1 MSTEDV
7 SQAYDRIEKSYLR
20 SWCRF
25 NPEAALDAGIEEY
38 AQDLM
43 PCDDTSLGIQLAL
56 NEKCLTA
63 LDEIDLTQLSPEQQ
77 ANYRVLHGWA
87 LLEHHELMDHDWR
100 YRDPARFLPINALH
114 QLTIRPLEIFNEALL
129 GRLQKIPHQLRE
141 AKTYLNKAPELIPPS
156 WLKMATQECESGIH
170 FCHQLSQHPRVRR
183 AISTQ
188 GDIEPAIQQA
198 GKSLEELHHVL
209 QRLQSKARGDF
220 ACGREHFERLLK
232 YRHFLPVNAQRLRQF
247 GENLFAETKT
257 KLDEVINESGLTL
270 EQVRNHHPAAEQ
282 LLNSYQTEMQAAKDF
297 LKEHDLVSMPG
308 RQHLNVVDT
317 PHFLRHQIPFAAY
330 LDPSI
335 ADLSQ
340 SAFYYVTPVSSEA
353 ELVEHNYAAI
363 AQTSVHEAWPG
374 HHLQF
379 VTANQSEEGS
389 ALLRRLYPCATL
401 YEGWA
406 LYCENMMLEQGYDRY
421 KGQTIVMLR
430 DRLWRALRI
439 IIDVNIHTGE
449 WSQDRAITEMI
460 EKLGFSQ
467 QQAEA
472 ECNWYSLSPTVP
484 MSYAVG
490 WALITALKDIL
501 NPAQGEELKAF
512 HDKLLGSGSIALPL
526 VIEQQFGNA
535 VWQQCCQH
543 VFGEH

>member
-1 MSTEDV
+1 MLTEN
-7 SQAYDRIEKSYLR
+7 SQTFERIQNSYLS

-25 NPEAALDAGIEEY
+25 NPEAALDAGIEEH
-38 AQDLM
+38 AEELG
-43 PCDDTSLGIQLAL
+43 PCDDASLGIQLVL

-63 LDEIDLTQLSPEQQ
+63 LDEIDPTQLDPQQ
-77 ANYRVLHGWA
+77 RINYQVLQGWA
-87 LLEHHELMDHDWR
+87 VLEHHALMEHDWR
-100 YRDPARFLPINALH
+100 YRDPSRFLPINALH
-114 QLTIRPLEIFNEALL
+114 QLTIRPLETFNQALL
-129 GRLQKIPHQLRE
+129 ARLQRIPHQLRE
-141 AKTYLNKAPELIPPS
+141 AKTYINTAPELIPS
-156 WLKMATQECESGIH
+156 VWLDMATQECQSGIT
-170 FCHQLSQHPRVRR
+170 FCHQLSQHPRVRQ

-188 GDIEPAIQQA
+188 EDISPALQHA
-198 GKSLEELHHVL
+198 CKSLEEFHHVL
-209 QRLQSKARGDF
+209 QRLQNKAHGDF
-220 ACGREHFERLLK
+220 ACGREHFERLLR

-247 GENLFAETKT
+247 GEKLFAETQLT
-257 KLDEVINESGLTL
+257 LDQAINESGLTL
-270 EQVRNHHPAAEQ
+270 DQIRSHHPATEQ

-297 LKEHDLVSMPG
+297 LKSHDLVTLPG

-340 SAFYYVTPVSSEA
+340 SAFYYVTPVNSED
-353 ELVEHNYAAI
+353 ELAEHNFASI

-379 VTANQSEEGS
+379 VTANQSDNS
-389 ALLRRLYPCATL
+389 SRLLRRLYPCATL

-406 LYCENMMLEQGYDRY
+406 LYCEQMMLEQGFDRY
-421 KGQTIVMLR
+421 PGQTIMMLR

-439 IIDVNIHTGE
+439 IIDVNIHTGDWTLE
-449 WSQDRAITEMI
+449 HAAAEMV

-467 QQAEA
+467 QQAQA

-490 WALITALKDIL
+490 WALITAVRDIIS
-501 NPAQGEELKAF
+501 PAEGEELKAF
-512 HDKLLGSGSIALPL
+512 HDKLLSCGSVALPL
-526 VIEQQFGNA
+526 VIENQFGKD
-535 VWQQCCQH
+535 VWQQCCQR
-543 VFGEH
+543 VFGEA

>member
-1 MSTEDV
+1 MLTEN
-7 SQAYDRIEKSYLR
+7 SQTFERIQNSYLS

-25 NPEAALDAGIEEY
+25 NPEAALDAGIEEH
-38 AQDLM
+38 AEELG
-43 PCDDTSLGIQLAL
+43 PCDDASLGIQLVL

-63 LDEIDLTQLSPEQQ
+63 LDEIDPTQLDPQQ
-77 ANYRVLHGWA
+77 RINYQVLQGWA
-87 LLEHHELMDHDWR
+87 VLEHHALMEHDWR
-100 YRDPARFLPINALH
+100 YRDPSRFLPINALH
-114 QLTIRPLEIFNEALL
+114 QLTIRPLETFNQALL
-129 GRLQKIPHQLRE
+129 ARLQRIPHQLRE
-141 AKTYLNKAPELIPPS
+141 AKTYINTAPELIPS
-156 WLKMATQECESGIH
+156 VWLAMATQECQSGIT
-170 FCHQLSQHPRVRR
+170 FCHQLSQHPRVRQ

-188 GDIEPAIQQA
+188 EDISPALQHA
-198 GKSLEELHHVL
+198 CKSLEEFHHVL
-209 QRLQSKARGDF
+209 QRLQNKAHGDF
-220 ACGREHFERLLK
+220 ACGREHFERLLR

-247 GENLFAETKT
+247 GEKLFAETQLT
-257 KLDEVINESGLTL
+257 LDQAINESGLTL
-270 EQVRNHHPAAEQ
+270 DQIRSHHPATEQ

-297 LKEHDLVSMPG
+297 LKSHDLVTLPG

-340 SAFYYVTPVSSEA
+340 SAFYYVTPVNSED
-353 ELVEHNYAAI
+353 ELAEHNFASI

-379 VTANQSEEGS
+379 VTANQSDNS
-389 ALLRRLYPCATL
+389 SRLLRRLYPCATL

-406 LYCENMMLEQGYDRY
+406 LYCEQMMLEQGFDRY
-421 KGQTIVMLR
+421 PGQTIMMLR

-439 IIDVNIHTGE
+439 IIDINIHTGDWTLE
-449 WSQDRAITEMI
+449 QAAAEMV

-467 QQAEA
+467 QQAQA

-490 WALITALKDIL
+490 WALITAVRDIIS
-501 NPAQGEELKAF
+501 PAEGEELKAF
-512 HDKLLGSGSIALPL
+512 HDKLLSCGSVALPL
-526 VIEQQFGNA
+526 VIENQFGKD
-535 VWQQCCQH
+535 VWQQCCQR
-543 VFGEH
+543 VFGEA

>member
-1 MSTEDV
+1 MSTEN
-7 SQAYDRIEKSYLR
+7 SQTFERIENSYLS

-38 AQDLM
+38 AEELAL
-43 PCDDTSLGIQLAL
+43 CDDASLGIQLVL

-63 LDEIDLTQLSPEQQ
+63 LDEIDPAQLEPQQ
-77 ANYRVLHGWA
+77 LINYQVLQGWA
-87 LLEHHELMDHDWR
+87 LLEHHELMEHDWR

-114 QLTIRPLEIFNEALL
+114 QLTIRPLETFNRALL
-129 GRLQKIPHQLRE
+129 ARLQKIPHHLRE
-141 AKTYLNKAPELIPPS
+141 AKTYINTAPEMIPS
-156 WLKMATQECESGIH
+156 VWLKMATQECESGIH
-170 FCHQLSQHPRVRR
+170 FCHQLSQHPRVRQ

-188 GDIEPAIQQA
+188 EDIDPAIQQVC
-198 GKSLEELHHVL
+198 KSLEELHHVL
-209 QRLQSKARGDF
+209 QRLQSKAKGDF

-232 YRHFLPVNAQRLRQF
+232 HRHFLPINAQRLHQF
-247 GENLFAETKT
+247 GEKLFSETQL
-257 KLDEVINESGLTL
+257 KLDKAIAESDLSL
-270 EQVRNHHPAAEQ
+270 DQVRSHHPAAEQ
-282 LLNSYQTEMQAAKDF
+282 LLSSYQTEMQSAKDF
-297 LKEHDLVSMPG
+297 LKSHDLVTMPG

-340 SAFYYVTPVSSEA
+340 SAFYYVTPVSSRD
-353 ELVEHNYAAI
+353 ELAEHNFAAI

-379 VTANQSEEGS
+379 VTANQSDNGS
-389 ALLRRLYPCATL
+389 RLLRRLYPCATL

-406 LYCENMMLEQGYDRY
+406 LYCEQMMLEQGYQRY
-421 KGQTIVMLR
+421 FGQTIVILR

-439 IIDVNIHTGE
+439 IIDVNIHTGKWTLE
-449 WSQDRAITEMI
+449 QAVAEMV

-467 QQAEA
+467 QQAQA

-490 WALITALKDIL
+490 WALINAVRDIIK
-501 NPAQGEELKAF
+501 PSKGEELKAF
-512 HDKLLGSGSIALPL
+512 HDKLLSCGSVALPL
-526 VIEQQFGNA
+526 VIENQFGKD
-535 VWQQCCQH
+535 VWQQCCQR
-543 VFGEH
+543 VFGET